1 MSRAGVGRPL
11 TSGRQ
16 TGFERRLPAAF
27 LGAFLRAFP
36 GSFLGAFLRAFP
48 GAVLVALLAGCASPP
63 APAPVTD
70 RVILLPQPDASPSAL
85 LLSAGGQTLLLSRPY
100 AGAELQGGVLRAVA
114 SDAASVQQ
122 TYGALLAQQPARPRS
137 FVLPF
142 ESNTHRLAAAAEPVL
157 ADLRAALANLPAAE
171 VIVTGHTD
179 RVGSVEANDRLSLA
193 RATAVRELLVGAGVA
208 RALISVAGRGER
220 APLVPTADEVA
231 EPRNRRVE
239 IKIR

>member
-1 MSRAGVGRPL
+1 MTFLPAFL
-11 TSGRQ
+11 AA
-16 TGFERRLPAAF
+16 FPAAF
-27 LGAFLRAFP
+27 LAMM
-36 GSFLGAFLRAFP
+36 
-48 GAVLVALLAGCASPP
+48 LAGCASPP

-70 RVILLPQPDASPSAL
+70 RVILLPQPGGSPSAV
-85 LLSAGGQTLLLSRPY
+85 LLSAGSQTLLLAQPY
-100 AGAELQGGVLRAVA
+100 AGAELQAGVLRAFT
-114 SDAASVQQ
+114 SDAASAQQ
-122 TYGALLAQQPARPRS
+122 AYGALLAQQPARPRS

-142 ESNTHRLAAAAEPVL
+142 ESNTNRQGAAGEPALAA
-157 ADLRAALANLPAAE
+157 LRAALATLPAAE

-193 RATAVRELLVGAGVA
+193 RAEAVRELLVGAGVA
-208 RALISVAGRGER
+208 RALITVAGPGER